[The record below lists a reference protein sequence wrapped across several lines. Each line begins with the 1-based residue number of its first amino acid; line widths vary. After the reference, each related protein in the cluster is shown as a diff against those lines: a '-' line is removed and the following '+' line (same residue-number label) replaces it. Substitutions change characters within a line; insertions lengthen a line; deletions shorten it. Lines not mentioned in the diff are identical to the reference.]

1 MKKRMFVLGSSLLG
15 LALCSSVAVAEE
27 EPASNAAAIAASDAA
42 AAKPKDEGKKSRG
55 FYVGGTVGGS
65 FFDGAGKNSKIF
77 NDSTADSNG
86 DGRSDAFTVDQI
98 GNDSN
103 FMWSVFAGYRMAD
116 WLGAEVGW
124 TDIGGFKATDLT
136 DAGNAQPH
144 NDSVSP
150 SVDGVEARLR
160 AWVPLGTERVQGIGG
175 LGIFVFSSHG
185 AKKCTGTDRGG
196 CDRVGNFPPNARAV
210 PALDSREDSGQ
221 ALTLSAGLQFQIT
234 ENVLL
239 RTEYQHFF
247 SVLDQGVDMVTASVV
262 VGFYDFFG
270 QGREGG
276 DSFGGIAVE

>member
-1 MKKRMFVLGSSLLG
+1 MKKRMFVLGTSLLG
-15 LALCSSVAVAEE
+15 LALCSSAAVAEE
-27 EPASNAAAIAASDAA
+27 APATNAAAVAASEAA
-42 AAKPKDEGKKSRG
+42 AAAPKDDGVKTRG

-65 FFDGAGKNSKIF
+65 FFDGAGRNSKIF
-77 NDSTADSNG
+77 SRSGADSNN
-86 DGRSDAFTVDQI
+86 DGRADAFTVDGI
-98 GNDSN
+98 DDESN

-116 WLGAEVGW
+116 WLSAEVGW

-136 DAGNAQPH
+136 DAGNALPH
-144 NDSVSP
+144 NDTVKA

-175 LGIFVFSSHG
+175 IGIFIFSTD
-185 AKKCTGTDRGG
+185 APKDCKGTDTGACTKG
-196 CDRVGNFPPNARAV
+196 PGHWDRVP
-210 PALDSREDSGQ
+210 PALDPREDSGQ
-221 ALTLSAGLQFQIT
+221 ALTISAGLQFKIT
-234 ENVLL
+234 DNVLL

-270 QGREGG
+270 QGQQGG